1 MNILL
6 VEDYQHTR
14 KTIAYGLRTRLGEIE
29 LAESDNGLA
38 ALNYIKAG
46 NKADIVLMD
55 ISMPVMNGI
64 DAAKAIK
71 EILPDVKI
79 IMLTSFSDKKLV
91 LSAFNAGANAY
102 CMKNIKIDE
111 LVSVIS
117 SVLHGAIW
125 IDPSIAQYIL
135 EVINSSRVEES
146 SEPKDNINAGF
157 DLTARETE
165 ILKLVARGKSN
176 KDIADELVLSIHTVK
191 NHLKNILQKL
201 CVEDRTQAA
210 ILAIKENLV

>member
-1 MNILL
+1 M
-6 VEDYQHTR
+6 
-14 KTIAYGLRTRLGEIE
+14 RTRLGEIE

-91 LSAFNAGANAY
+91 
-102 CMKNIKIDE
+102 
-111 LVSVIS
+111 
-117 SVLHGAIW
+117 
-125 IDPSIAQYIL
+125 
-135 EVINSSRVEES
+135 R
-146 SEPKDNINAGF
+146 
-157 DLTARETE
+157 
-165 ILKLVARGKSN
+165 
-176 KDIADELVLSIHTVK
+176 
-191 NHLKNILQKL
+191 
-201 CVEDRTQAA
+201 CV
-210 ILAIKENLV
+210 

>member
-14 KTIAYGLRTRLGEIE
+14 KTIAYGLSTRLGEIE

-135 EVINSSRVEES
+135 EVLNSSRVEES

>member
-1 MNILL
+1 M
-6 VEDYQHTR
+6 
-14 KTIAYGLRTRLGEIE
+14 RTRLGEIE

-135 EVINSSRVEES
+135 EVLNSSRVEES

>member
-1 MNILL
+1 
-6 VEDYQHTR
+6 
-14 KTIAYGLRTRLGEIE
+14 
-29 LAESDNGLA
+29 
-38 ALNYIKAG
+38 
-46 NKADIVLMD
+46 
-55 ISMPVMNGI
+55 
-64 DAAKAIK
+64 
-71 EILPDVKI
+71 
-79 IMLTSFSDKKLV
+79 MLTSFSDKKLV

-135 EVINSSRVEES
+135 EVLNSSRVEES